1 MNVLLAASNSWSP
14 GDALLL
20 AIEIFFMVLWI
31 FIFVSIIMDV
41 FRDHE
46 IGGWHKAAW
55 LLFLIVV
62 PFFSALIYLIV
73 RGGGMRDRSIQQAI
87 DMQNAQNA
95 YIKEVAGS
103 SVDDLAKLH
112 DLKEKGVISQE
123 EFDAAKAKAL
133 A

>member
-1 MNVLLAASNSWSP
+1 
-14 GDALLL
+14 
-20 AIEIFFMVLWI
+20 
-31 FIFVSIIMDV
+31 
-41 FRDHE
+41 
-46 IGGWHKAAW
+46 
-55 LLFLIVV
+55 
-62 PFFSALIYLIV
+62 
-73 RGGGMRDRSIQQAI
+73 MRDRSIQQAI